1 MILTSDMSGIAAL
14 GILAAIFTIL
24 CIVLL
29 IVGTIFTIR
38 YIKSTSYQSHS
49 TAKRMFIILG
59 IWVGGLIA
67 SVILSLLGL
76 IFIE

>member
-1 MILTSDMSGIAAL
+1 
-14 GILAAIFTIL
+14 
-24 CIVLL
+24 L